1 MTWEIAKRDSTTS
14 ERRRMAR
21 SGEAMEDGRF
31 PIANIPDLKSAIKEL
46 STAQN
51 RSEALAHIKRRA
63 RALGRTDL
71 VSDIGKVAEW
81 TVLIPIEKVDEH
93 ERLVF
98 GWANVPHPVNKGDA
112 PKVDLQDDQIFLSE
126 LEHAV
131 YEYVEFLGEGD
142 EMHTETVKAQLVESM
157 VFTPEKLEKMGI
169 TEWDGNYGWWTGYR
183 VDADVFAK
191 VLDGTY
197 KMLSIGGSAQPVE
210 V

>member
-1 MTWEIAKRDSTTS
+1 MTWAINKRDFTT
-14 ERRRMAR
+14 ERRRRLAR
-21 SGEAMEDGRF
+21 SGAAMEDGSF
-31 PIANIPDLKSAIKEL
+31 PVENVQDLKNAIQAIGRAK
-46 STAQN
+46 N
-51 RSEALAHIKRRA
+51 RSAALAHIKRRA
-63 RALGRTDL
+63 RSLGRSDL
-71 VSDIGKVAEW
+71 VAELGKLADW
-81 TVLIPIEKVDEH
+81 TVTIPIQKVDEH

-98 GWANVPHPVNKGDA
+98 GWANVPHPVNKGDD

-131 YEYVEFLGEGD
+131 YEYVEFVGEGD

-169 TEWDGNYGWWTGYR
+169 ENWDGNYGWWAGYR
-183 VDADVFAK
+183 VDADAFAK

-197 KMLSIGGSAQPVE
+197 KMFSIGGTAKPVE